1 MADIP
6 AQAILNEA
14 ALKRFDPYVKEILD
28 TAKFVALYTFNP
40 EENEW
45 EKTNVEGSLFVYSRT
60 GEPYYNIL
68 VLNRL
73 NTTNLI
79 EPISHKFDLQLH
91 EPFLLYRN
99 TKFCIYGIW
108 FYEKEECTRLATLIQ
123 ELMKKLGRNK
133 RTPSN
138 VNSNGGP
145 NVDIFNMLSKA
156 QEAYNSSKSTSNNN
170 NNSNSKISLP
180 QVDQTP
186 QSVMD
191 FFAKAGSAPQKPPV
205 PAGGSSRLVLARSQ
219 FVRAIETNDKGPF
232 NPILHQLMSD
242 PVHSVEHIE
251 KQQRSVTP
259 QTTDNSSQLIK
270 KLIGSSSG
278 HLVDFESQP
287 PTTDVGASTSVPAEE
302 TSVKNSKLENGLNGF
317 NFRIASPSFQSL
329 FSQCGEPTDLR
340 SITTPKT
347 ALDTPQKPALMPP
360 AMFTP
365 SGLKEPLVKD
375 QCFNLKDN
383 DHIQP
388 ELLTKNQLLQAL
400 NYLLK
405 NDPEFVTK
413 IHEAYVKSLTDKVV

>member
-1 MADIP
+1 MADVP

-108 FYEKEECTRLATLIQ
+108 FYEKEECVRLATLIQ
-123 ELMKKLGRNK
+123 ELMKQLDGNK
-133 RTPSN
+133 RITDS
-138 VNSNGGP
+138 VNANGGS
-145 NVDIFNMLSKA
+145 NMDIFSMLSKA
-156 QEAYNSSKSTSNNN
+156 QEVYNSSKSSSNNKKSTN
-170 NNSNSKISLP
+170 TKINLP
-180 QVDQTP
+180 LVEQTP

-191 FFAKAGSAPQKPPV
+191 FFAKAGSAPQKATV
-205 PAGGSSRLVLARSQ
+205 PSGGASRIVLGRSQ
-219 FVRAIETNDKGPF
+219 SVRQLENNDKGPF
-232 NPILHQLMSD
+232 NPLIHQLMSD

-259 QTTDNSSQLIK
+259 QTAETSSQLLK
-270 KLIGSSSG
+270 KLIRPSSMQ
-278 HLVDFESQP
+278 LVDFESQP
-287 PTTDVGASTSVPAEE
+287 TNEDTSK
-302 TSVKNSKLENGLNGF
+302 KNSIIDKTLNGF
-317 NFRIASPSFQSL
+317 NFRAGSPFQLLFTQPSL
-329 FSQCGEPTDLR
+329 ESTELR
-340 SITTPKT
+340 SPVAPKT
-347 ALDTPQKPALMPP
+347 PLDMPRQPALMPP

-365 SGLKEPLVKD
+365 SASKDLLVND
-375 QCFNLKDN
+375 PGFNFKDN
-383 DHIQP
+383 DLHQP

-413 IHEAYVKSLTDKVV
+413 IHEAYVKSLTDKVL

>member
-6 AQAILNEA
+6 AQAMLNEA

-60 GEPYYNIL
+60 GEPFYNIL

-123 ELMKKLGRNK
+123 ELMKKLGGNK
-133 RTPSN
+133 RTPSSL
-138 VNSNGGP
+138 NSNGGA
-145 NVDIFNMLSKA
+145 NVDIFSMLSKA
-156 QEAYNSSKSTSNNN
+156 QEVYNSSKSN
-170 NNSNSKISLP
+170 NNSISKNSNKMVLP
-180 QVDQTP
+180 QVEQTP

-191 FFAKAGSAPQKPPV
+191 FFAKAGSAPQKAAV
-205 PAGGSSRLVLARSQ
+205 PAGNSSRLVLGRSQ
-219 FVRAIETNDKGPF
+219 SVRAVDTNDKGPI
-232 NPILHQLMSD
+232 NPLIHQLMSD

-259 QTTDNSSQLIK
+259 QTLESNSQLLK
-270 KLIGSSSG
+270 KFIRPTSGQLI
-278 HLVDFESQP
+278 DIDSQP
-287 PTTDVGASTSVPAEE
+287 ATDE
-302 TSVKNSKLENGLNGF
+302 TPKKNSKMENGLNF
-317 NFRIASPSFQSL
+317 KMSPSFQSL
-329 FSQCGEPTDLR
+329 FSQPILDAPDLR
-340 SITTPKT
+340 SLTTPKT
-347 ALDTPQKPALMPP
+347 PSETPQKPALMPP

-365 SGLKEPLVKD
+365 SA
-375 QCFNLKDN
+375 LKDSFSN
-383 DHIQP
+383 ESELNFKNTESTKP

-413 IHEAYVKSLTDKVV
+413 IHEAYVKSLMDKVL

>member
-123 ELMKKLGRNK
+123 ELMKQLGGNK
-133 RTPSN
+133 RTQSN
-138 VNSNGGP
+138 VNSNGGA
-145 NVDIFNMLSKA
+145 NVDIYSMLSKA
-156 QEAYNSSKSTSNNN
+156 QEVYNSSKSTSNNK
-170 NNSNSKISLP
+170 NSSSKIALP

-191 FFAKAGSAPQKPPV
+191 FFAKAGSAPQKTSV
-205 PAGGSSRLVLARSQ
+205 PTAGSSRLVLARTQSG
-219 FVRAIETNDKGPF
+219 RAVETNDKGPL
-232 NPILHQLMSD
+232 NPLIHQLMSD

-259 QTTDNSSQLIK
+259 QTTDTNSQLLK
-270 KLIGSSSG
+270 KFVRSSSG
-278 HLVDFESQP
+278 QAMDFDLPSG
-287 PTTDVGASTSVPAEE
+287 TDDSSK
-302 TSVKNSKLENGLNGF
+302 KNTKLENGLNGI
-317 NFRIASPSFQSL
+317 NFRISSPSFQSL
-329 FSQCGEPTDLR
+329 FAQPVVDSTDLR
-340 SITTPKT
+340 SLTTPKT
-347 ALDTPQKPALMPP
+347 PLDTPQKPALMPP

-365 SGLKEPLVKD
+365 SA
-375 QCFNLKDN
+375 LKDSLAN
-383 DHIQP
+383 DTSFNFKDSEHAQP